1 MRSWNFRLGVVA
13 ASLAMAAAP
22 VLAGQ
27 KPSES
32 GSPHESHA
40 AAVDRP
46 SPGASGGSY
55 VNDDQCRLIA
65 NSWRLEFGPDAIFGR
80 SVDALVQRRFPARV
94 LLRGTATSHNGWRG
108 RVGTRAAAAAAV
120 KPVAAPT
127 TVASTRC
134 RAAAAQRAGRTTPAA
149 QREAVERQPHGAL
162 RRPAR
167 TETSRTRIRIVPCR
181 HGAGLEAIDP
191 RPEWRCHGPAVPR
204 TAVW

>member
-1 MRSWNFRLGVVA
+1 MGWSA

-46 SPGASGGSY
+46 SPGASGGSTS
-55 VNDDQCRLIA
+55 A
-65 NSWRLEFGPDAIFGR
+65 TTTT
-80 SVDALVQRRFPARV
+80 SVASSPPAGVSSSAPTPSSAAASTPSFSGASRRASYSAEPQHRTTGGGA
-94 LLRGTATSHNGWRG
+94 A
-108 RVGTRAAAAAAV
+108 VGTRAAAAVAV

-134 RAAAAQRAGRTTPAA
+134 RAAAAHRAGRTTPAA

-181 HGAGLEAIDP
+181 HGAALEAIDP